1 MARPTS
7 FQRRLPAAEEL
18 ALKLAEGGFAL
29 SGLDWLEAWNHLIEP
44 KLAAIVR
51 EQERKAR
58 EERGVDK
65 WKIERDRAEGEAM
78 WGKLP
83 TVCD

>member
-1 MARPTS
+1 
-7 FQRRLPAAEEL
+7 
-18 ALKLAEGGFAL
+18 
-29 SGLDWLEAWNHLIEP
+29 
-44 KLAAIVR
+44 V
-51 EQERKAR
+51 
-58 EERGVDK
+58 ERGVDK